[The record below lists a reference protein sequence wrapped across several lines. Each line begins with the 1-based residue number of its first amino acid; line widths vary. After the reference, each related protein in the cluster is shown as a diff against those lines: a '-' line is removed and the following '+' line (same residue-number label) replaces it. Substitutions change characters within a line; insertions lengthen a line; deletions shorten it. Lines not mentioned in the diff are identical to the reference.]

1 MTKPRYSDLWT
12 VDWRLT
18 AKRVYAEVLL
28 DDCLG
33 ASAQLAFYFLLA
45 FFPFVVFLAATAT
58 LVVHMPQADLE
69 RTTFRLLS
77 EVMPAQAVG
86 LVEDNVSRV
95 LRVLQTRNTSLL
107 AGSVLLALWTA
118 SGGMRAVIT
127 TLNRAYS
134 VREGR
139 GPWRLYGVSL
149 LLTVALAVTLLV
161 GIPLLP
167 LADSLRNWVLD
178 VAGPA
183 AATSW
188 HVASRFV
195 ALGALVAGIE
205 IVYYIAPNARR
216 PFHWLTPGSIVAV
229 LLWVCTTWLFS
240 YYVSR
245 FGRYEALYAGL
256 GAPVVLLLW
265 FYLTGFALL
274 LGGEINAEIERQ
286 SGLLAPAYVP
296 APPTVDAAGHDTTV
310 RDGPPAPRS
319 SRESGA

>member
-1 MTKPRYSDLWT
+1 MTRPRYSDLWT

-18 AKRVYAEVLL
+18 AKRVWAEILL
-28 DDCLG
+28 DDCFG

-58 LVVHMPQADLE
+58 LVVHMPQAELE
-69 RTTFRLLS
+69 HTTFRLLAQ
-77 EVMPAQAVG
+77 VMPAQALG
-86 LVEDNVSRV
+86 LVQDNVTRI
-95 LRVLQTRNTSLL
+95 LRVLQTRNTRLL

-118 SGGMRAVIT
+118 AGGMRAVIT
-127 TLNRAYS
+127 TLNRAYN

-139 GPWRLYGVSL
+139 GPWRLYGVAL
-149 LLTVALAVTLLV
+149 LLTIALTVTLLV
-161 GIPLLP
+161 GIPMLS
-167 LADSLRNWVLD
+167 LADAIRTWILD

-188 HVASRFV
+188 RILSRVV
-195 ALGALVAGIE
+195 ALGALVGGIE

-216 PFHWLTPGSIVAV
+216 PFHWVTPGSILAV
-229 LLWVCTTWLFS
+229 LLWVGTTWGFS
-240 YYVSR
+240 HYVSR

-265 FYLTGFALL
+265 FYLTGLALL
-274 LGGEINAEIERQ
+274 LGGEVNAEIERQ
-286 SGLLAPAYVP
+286 SGLLPHAHVP

-310 RDGPPAPRS
+310 RDRVPAPK
-319 SRESGA
+319 GK

>member
-1 MTKPRYSDLWT
+1 MKRWRYIDLWM
-12 VDWRLT
+12 VDWRVT
-18 AKRVYAEVLL
+18 AKRVWAEILL

-45 FFPFVVFLAATAT
+45 FFPFVVFLAAAAT
-58 LVVHMPQADLE
+58 LVVHMPPAQLE
-69 RTTFRLLS
+69 RTTFRLLA
-77 EVMPAQAVG
+77 EVMPAQALG
-86 LVEDNVSRV
+86 LLEDNVSSI
-95 LRVLQTRNTSLL
+95 LRVLQTRNTRLL
-107 AGSVLLALWTA
+107 AVSVLLALWTA

-149 LLTVALAVTLLV
+149 LLTVALTATLLV
-161 GIPLLP
+161 GLPLLS
-167 LADSLRNWVLD
+167 LADSIRDWIFD
-178 VAGPA
+178 AAGPA

-188 HVASRFV
+188 HLASRAV

-229 LLWVCTTWLFS
+229 LIWVCSTWGFS

-265 FYLTGFALL
+265 FYLTGLALL
-274 LGGEINAEIERQ
+274 VGGEINAEIERQ
-286 SGLLAPAYVP
+286 SGLLPHAYVP

-310 RDGPPAPRS
+310 REHVPAHR
-319 SRESGA
+319 RRAT